1 MICKK
6 CGKKLS
12 KKELFCSYCGYY
24 AGEDDKSLLNETDNF
39 EEENP
44 KRVFVK
50 EQFKIKDA
58 SATRKGQ
65 FSYENEDLLEA
76 FIGEDYKLIKKSPFN
91 IWAFLLN
98 WMYLLYRKLYITGL
112 VGLFISWIVI
122 VFLRKFIWIYI
133 AIVMIG
139 LGFGF
144 SSYYIFISKKKVER
158 IIENNKEEDRFNIE
172 AICRQK
178 GGVNVILALVIYLVF
193 LVIVFFSIVSF
204 TINKNHNTNFWK
216 ENTENKASC
225 NSVIK
230 TAYDTIEEENKVGI
244 VSDAVCEVVKQSNKS
259 EYEVYIKTTK
269 EGNTLYSHF
278 ITENGYVLFKQNTT
292 ELNKL
297 QLKKSNS
304 SLTEKEQE
312 LLRELKSIEENYA
325 IIFNE
330 SKKEDQLIQEKKN
343 TAAKK
348 YFRFSKEEI
357 IR

>member
-6 CGKKLS
+6 CGKKIG
-12 KKELFCSYCGYY
+12 KKELFCPYCGYY
-24 AGEDDKSLLNETDNF
+24 AGDNDKELAEETEDF
-39 EEENP
+39 EE
-44 KRVFVK
+44 KKVFEK

-98 WMYLLYRKLYITGL
+98 WMYLLYRKLYITGII
-112 VGLFISWIVI
+112 GLLISWIVI
-122 VFLRKFIWIYI
+122 VFLREIIWIYI
-133 AIVMIG
+133 AFVMIALG
-139 LGFGF
+139 LSF
-144 SSYYIFISKKKVER
+144 SSYYIFISKKKVEK
-158 IIENNKEEDRFNIE
+158 IIRDNPNEDRFYLE

-178 GGVNVILALVIYLVF
+178 GGVNVVLALVIYLVF

-204 TINKNHNTNFWK
+204 TVNKNHNTNFWK

-230 TAYDTIEEENKVGI
+230 TSYDTLEEENKLGT
-244 VSDAVCEVVKQSNKS
+244 VSDAVCEVVKESNNV

-269 EGNTLYSHF
+269 DNKVFYSF
-278 ITENGYVLFKQNTT
+278 FATENGYVLYKKNTID
-292 ELNKL
+292 LNKL
-297 QLKKSNS
+297 QLKKANS
-304 SLTEKEQE
+304 SLTETEEQ
-312 LLRELKSIEENYA
+312 LLRELKQIEENYM
-325 IIFNE
+325 IVYNE
-330 SKKEDQLIQEKKN
+330 AKKEDQLIQEKKN
-343 TAAKK
+343 NAAKK